1 MKIWEKM
8 NELVGSAGT
17 KEQIKSWA
25 YHNRIVVMDVHF
37 EEEFEVLAA
46 SVDAFIETFD
56 THGNPDEHAAWDAF
70 LEFDFID
77 GETT

>member
-8 NELVGSAGT
+8 NELIGSEAS

-25 YHNRIVVMDVHF
+25 YMNRIMVMSIHLEEAF
-37 EEEFEVLAA
+37 EALEK

-56 THGNPDEHAAWDAF
+56 YHGNPDEQAVWDAF
-70 LEFDFID
+70 LEFEFV
-77 GETT
+77 E